1 MRLLLALDFVDTTE
15 RLLAAVVPLAKGTGA
30 TVHLL
35 HVAEPD
41 PSFVGFEAGP
51 EVVRD
56 QVAHQIRDERRMLDA
71 HAAAL
76 GSDGIEAHVRM
87 VRGPVAKSILSEAAA
102 VAADIIVMGT
112 HGRSALYEAVVG
124 SVSHGVLLGT
134 RVPVLL
140 VPVKKV

>member
-15 RLLAAVVPLAKGTGA
+15 RILEVVAPLARATGA

-41 PSFVGFEAGP
+41 PSFVGFDAGP
-51 EVVRD
+51 AVVRE
-56 QVAHQIRDERRMLDA
+56 QIAHQYQDEERMLQA

-76 GSDGIEAHVRM
+76 REGGVEAHIRLVQ
-87 VRGPVAKSILSEAAA
+87 GPGSKTILSEASAIG
-102 VAADIIVMGT
+102 ADMIVMGT
-112 HGRSALYEAVVG
+112 HGRSAFYEAVVG
-124 SVSHGVLLGT
+124 SVSHGVLLET

-140 VPVKKV
+140 VPVKKI